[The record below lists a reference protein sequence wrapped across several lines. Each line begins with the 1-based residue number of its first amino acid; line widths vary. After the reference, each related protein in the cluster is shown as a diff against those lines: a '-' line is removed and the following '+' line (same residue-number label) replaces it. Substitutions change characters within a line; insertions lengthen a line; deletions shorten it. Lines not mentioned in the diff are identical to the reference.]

1 MPLVEMHIKRKFRGT
16 STEAKPTTG
25 VNVGDEWVN
34 TDTGE
39 TFVWT
44 GTEWKATAPPQLL
57 FGLASF
63 YVDDTLIANEGI
75 TGSTKIKSGTITK
88 DRLATDTIRLEI
100 PITLTRFPKG
110 LDAASTGVKD
120 ASNAILISSDLLS
133 CAKAIYLESGLEQIT
148 SGAAVAV
155 ELFGITEGAV
165 IASLSFT
172 ATSKRAR
179 TGDIKASL
187 VAGREYYARINVT
200 TAVTGGVCGGAE
212 PKLIIVVG
220 IS

>member
-1 MPLVEMHIKRKFRGT
+1 LPMIEMHIKKKFRGT
-16 STEAKPTTG
+16 SAETKPTTG
-25 VNVGDEWVN
+25 VNTGDEWVN

-44 GTEWKATAPPQLL
+44 GTEWKATSPPPPL

-63 YVDDTLIANEGI
+63 YVDDMLTADEGI
-75 TGSTKIKSGTITK
+75 TGSTKIKSGSITK

-133 CAKAIYLESGLEQIT
+133 CAKAIYFESGLEQIT
-148 SGAAVAV
+148 SGATVAV
-155 ELFGITEGAV
+155 ELFGVTEAAV

-200 TAVTGGVCGGAE
+200 TAVSGGLCGGAE